1 MRTPPTHVKTT
12 PWFSRL
18 SLVLLVA
25 VLAAC
30 GGGASDQNADQEAN
44 GSAATQNNT
53 AASGKTE
60 LDAWADYADSGQ
72 TLPMPTAQDEI
83 EAQLGVAARL
93 NRQALEAARQ
103 LAGQSKSTALGA
115 MTRKAFVGE
124 VQAYRFFNAQTGAHF
139 YTVSE
144 TERDS
149 VIATLP
155 QFQYEGPAF
164 TVSTTAQD
172 GLLPVYRFFNTA
184 TGVHLYTISEAEKAH
199 IQANLPTY
207 QFEGVAYHA
216 SAVGGVGFKPLY
228 RFYRSDRGFHFYTA
242 SFEERDTVIDTACAY
257 RYEGTAYYVLDASA
271 TTEPPAAHIN
281 SVVMVVGDSLSQGY
295 GVSINGNPY
304 SFVSKGKVWTQTLAS
319 VIKTRTGH
327 NCNRVVNVSIGG
339 MRTDQGASR
348 IQGWVNQHA
357 PTHVIVALG
366 TNDAWQN
373 RSFSSMQVG
382 LNAIHTIS
390 QAAGS
395 RVYVMDFAFYPK
407 GTAYRQSMTGMYQQ
421 VAANNQSTYFSGT
434 AGIAFT
440 GTYYHPDQ
448 VHLKDAAQPAVQE
461 NVWQALLPTL

>member
-1 MRTPPTHVKTT
+1 MRTPSTHAPTF
-12 PWFSRL
+12 PWFRRL

-25 VLAAC
+25 MLAAC
-30 GGGASDQNADQEAN
+30 GGGASDQSADD
-44 GSAATQNNT
+44 SVATQNT
-53 AASGKTE
+53 PLVSGKTE

-72 TLPMPTAQDEI
+72 TLPMPTAEEEI

-93 NRQALEAARQ
+93 NRQELEAARQ
-103 LAGQSKSTALGA
+103 EANQRKSAVFGQVTA
-115 MTRKAFVGE
+115 KAFVGE
-124 VQAYRFFNAQTGAHF
+124 VLAYRFLNTRTGAHF

-144 TERDS
+144 AERDQ
-149 VIATLP
+149 VIETLP

-164 TVSTTAQD
+164 TVSTTPQD

-199 IQANLPTY
+199 IQDNLPTY

-228 RFYRSDRGFHFYTA
+228 RFYRPDRGFHFYTA

-257 RYEGTAYYVLDASA
+257 RFEGTSYYVLDASA

-304 SFVSKGKVWTQTLAS
+304 SFVTKGKVWTETLAS
-319 VIKTRTGH
+319 AIKTRTGH

-382 LNAIHTIS
+382 LNAIHRVS

-421 VAANNQSTYFSGT
+421 VAANNQSTYFLGS
-434 AGIAFT
+434 AGVPAT
-440 GTYYHPDQ
+440 STYYHPDS
-448 VHLKDAAQPAVQE
+448 VHLKDAAQPTVQE

>member
-1 MRTPPTHVKTT
+1 MRTPSTHAPTF
-12 PWFSRL
+12 PWFRRL

-25 VLAAC
+25 MLAAC
-30 GGGASDQNADQEAN
+30 GGGASDQSADD
-44 GSAATQNNT
+44 SVATQNT
-53 AASGKTE
+53 PLVSGKTE

-72 TLPMPTAQDEI
+72 TLPMPTAEAEI
-83 EAQLGVAARL
+83 EAQLGGAPLFNRPELQPAA
-93 NRQALEAARQ
+93 QAANQRKSAVF
-103 LAGQSKSTALGA
+103 GQVTA
-115 MTRKAFVGE
+115 KAFVGE
-124 VQAYRFFNAQTGAHF
+124 ALAYRFLNTRTGAHF

-144 TERDS
+144 AERDQ
-149 VIATLP
+149 VIETLP
-155 QFQYEGPAF
+155 QFHYEGPAF
-164 TVSTTAQD
+164 TVSTTPQD

-228 RFYRSDRGFHFYTA
+228 RFYRPDRGFHFYTA

-257 RYEGTAYYVLDASA
+257 RFEGTSYYVLDASA

-304 SFVSKGKVWTQTLAS
+304 SFVTKGKVWTATLAS
-319 VIKTRTGH
+319 AIKTRTGH

-382 LNAIHTIS
+382 LNAIHRVS

-421 VAANNQSTYFSGT
+421 VAANNQSTYFLGS
-434 AGIAFT
+434 AGVPAT
-440 GTYYHPDQ
+440 STYYHPDS
-448 VHLKDAAQPAVQE
+448 VHLKDAAQPTVQE

>member
-1 MRTPPTHVKTT
+1 MRTPSTT
-12 PWFSRL
+12 SHTPLWLGRL

-25 VLAAC
+25 LLTAC
-30 GGGASDQNADQEAN
+30 GGGASDQASEQGVATL
-44 GSAATQNNT
+44 STRPAA
-53 AASGKTE
+53 GKTE
-60 LDAWADYADSGQ
+60 LDAWADFADSGQ
-72 TLPMPTAQDEI
+72 ALPAPTAQDDI

-93 NRQALEAARQ
+93 SRQELEAARQ
-103 LAGQSKSTALGA
+103 QANRAKSATFGQA
-115 MTRKAFVGE
+115 TRKAFVDE
-124 VQAYRFFNAQTGAHF
+124 VLAYRFFNTQTGAHF
-139 YTVSE
+139 YTINEV
-144 TERDS
+144 ERDQ

-155 QFQYEGPAF
+155 QFRYEGPAF
-164 TVSTTAQD
+164 TVSATPQE
-172 GLLPVYRFFNTA
+172 GLLPVYRFLNTT

-199 IQANLPTY
+199 IEATLP
-207 QFEGVAYHA
+207 QFQLEGVAYHA

-228 RFYRSDRGFHFYTA
+228 RFYRQDRGFHFYSADHT
-242 SFEERDTVIDTACAY
+242 ERDTIIDTLCAY
-257 RYEGTAYYVLDASA
+257 RYEGTSYYVLDAAA

-281 SVVMVVGDSLSQGY
+281 SVVMVVGDSLAQGY

-304 SFVSKGKVWTQTLAS
+304 SFVSPGKVWTQTLAS
-319 VIKTRTGH
+319 AIKTRTGH
-327 NCNRVVNVSIGG
+327 NCNRVINVSIGG

-382 LNAIHTIS
+382 LNAIHRVS

-421 VAANNQSTYFSGT
+421 VAANNQSTYFLGS
-434 AGIAFT
+434 AGVPFN

-448 VHLKDAAQPAVQE
+448 VHLKDAAQPTVQE